1 MKEIIDFLREN
12 GESTLLDMSFPGVN
26 RRTLSSRLMRLY
38 EQRIIDR
45 RIVLTH
51 HGDFW
56 AYSAVVGPD
65 RPFQYRNEPDPVY
78 FLRNLPREEF
88 LQQSI
93 DLLEA
98 GL

>member
-1 MKEIIDFLREN
+1 MKEIINFLREN
-12 GESTLLDMSFPGVN
+12 GESTLLDMDFPGVN

-38 EQRIIDR
+38 ETKVIDR
-45 RIVLTH
+45 RMVTTGHSDL
-51 HGDFW
+51 W

-88 LQQSI
+88 LEKAVE
-93 DLLEA
+93 LLEQA
-98 GL
+98 